1 METEILEQGYSN
13 IFKQAVYIIVMKK
26 LILDPIGYFLIRLHN
41 EKIEVGFCKYK
52 DMVPGKSN
60 KVLKKF
66 SSKDVNEILRWIEK
80 KKLYSHL
87 NHFEY
92 LKKEL
97 NRAKECL
104 DNNKK
109 YVQE

>member
-1 METEILEQGYSN
+1 MV
-13 IFKQAVYIIVMKK
+13 KQKK
-26 LILDPIGYFLIRLHN
+26 IILDPIGYFLIRLHN

-52 DMVPGKSN
+52 YMVLEKSN

-80 KKLYSHL
+80 KKLYSKKE
-87 NHFEY
+87 HFEY

-104 DNNKK
+104 ISEKK
-109 YVQE
+109 YVQG